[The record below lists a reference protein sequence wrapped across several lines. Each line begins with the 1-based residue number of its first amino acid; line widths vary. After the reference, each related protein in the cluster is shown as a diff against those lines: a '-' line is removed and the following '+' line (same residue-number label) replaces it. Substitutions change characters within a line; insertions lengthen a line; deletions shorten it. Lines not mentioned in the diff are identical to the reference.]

1 MEGAGLKRTIRPPQ
15 VPLGPKAPRPR
26 QDPPLMRVR
35 KALSGDLPAQALDAL
50 PDSWERLG
58 RVLVLPLPPALEPW
72 KARVSQAYAEVLRCE
87 AVLRDAGPIRG
98 AAREPEREVLWGEGT
113 ETVHV
118 EGGIRF
124 AMDAARLMWSKGNV
138 TERQRLPPLVRPG
151 EVVVD
156 LFAGL
161 GYFSVPIAAKTQAA
175 KVVGCEQNPVAFHYL
190 QRNAA
195 LNKCEARLEPRL
207 GDCREVAPRGVADRV
222 LMGYTVDTE
231 QFLPAAL
238 AALKPGGG
246 IVHYHE
252 ACPAH
257 LWHERPWAR
266 VREAAEAAGRTA
278 TLRLQR
284 VVKPYAPGKYH
295 VVVDAE
301 VR

>member
-1 MEGAGLKRTIRPPQ
+1 MDGAGLKRVEEPPQ
-15 VPLGPKAPRPR
+15 VPLGPRAPGARPKAPRER
-26 QDPPLMRVR
+26 
-35 KALSGDLPAQALDAL
+35 ALEALRGHLPEPALAL
-50 PDSWERLG
+50 LPESWERLG

-72 KARVSQAYAEVLRCE
+72 KAEVARAYAEALGCE

-98 AAREPEREVLWGEGT
+98 AAREPVREVLWGEGT

-118 EGGIRF
+118 EGGIRY
-124 AMDAARLMWSKGNV
+124 AMDAAQLMWSKGNV
-138 TERQRLPPLVRPG
+138 NERQRLPPLVAPG

-161 GYFSVPIAAKTQAA
+161 GYFSVPIAAKTRAA
-175 KVVGCEQNPVAFHYL
+175 KVLAIEQNPVAFHYL

-207 GDCREVAPRGVADRV
+207 GDCRVEAPKDIADRV

-231 QFLPAAL
+231 QYLPTAMAAL
-238 AALKPGGG
+238 RPEGGV
-246 IVHYHE
+246 VHYHE

-257 LWHERPWAR
+257 RWQERPFAR
-266 VREAAEAAGRTA
+266 VREAAEAAGRRA
-278 TLRLQR
+278 TLRTQH
-284 VVKPYAPGKYH
+284 VVKNYAPGFVH
-295 VVVDAE
+295 AVVDAE